1 MDEPS
6 LYAIGALAK
15 LSGTPVATIRYYEQS
30 GLMPEPPRTSG
41 RQRRYGPSHL
51 ERLQFIRHARALGF
65 SISDVQEL
73 LRLAAHP
80 EAPCRAVDELAAK
93 HLREVEVRIAQLGA
107 LKAELERMLD
117 ACCSNGTLR
126 DCRIIEAISSAPGVA

>member
-65 SISDVQEL
+65 SSFCASTVRDWSESGQLRPAPSPISWRHSL
-73 LRLAAHP
+73 PAS
-80 EAPCRAVDELAAK
+80 RA
-93 HLREVEVRIAQLGA
+93 
-107 LKAELERMLD
+107 
-117 ACCSNGTLR
+117 S
-126 DCRIIEAISSAPGVA
+126 